1 MTTYRK
7 IHGRAIKSVSTN
19 LSAPSAEG
27 QIWFNTTDNKF
38 KTVVSFGSFFSQSS
52 MSTQRSGGVGGGTTS
67 AMFQAFGLTGPGS
80 PNKTALTEEFNGAGW
95 STGGTANTAR
105 YDVAGTGLQTAGLA
119 SGGIDGSSNQTL
131 VEEYNGTS
139 WSEVNDIPAA
149 VKQSNMFGI
158 QTAAVQAGGNGS
170 PSYLDTCILYDGTN
184 WTST

>member
-105 YDVAGTGLQTAGLA
+105 YDVAGTGLQTAG
-119 SGGIDGSSNQTL
+119 
-131 VEEYNGTS
+131 
-139 WSEVNDIPAA
+139 
-149 VKQSNMFGI
+149 
-158 QTAAVQAGGNGS
+158 
-170 PSYLDTCILYDGTN
+170 
-184 WTST
+184 

>member
-1 MTTYRK
+1 
-7 IHGRAIKSVSTN
+7 
-19 LSAPSAEG
+19 
-27 QIWFNTTDNKF
+27 
-38 KTVVSFGSFFSQSS
+38 
-52 MSTQRSGGVGGGTTS
+52 
-67 AMFQAFGLTGPGS
+67 MFQAFGLTGPGS
-80 PNKTALTEEFNGAGW
+80 PNKTALTAEFNGAGW

-170 PSYLDTCILYDGTN
+170 PSYLDTCILLFDLVFFVFVSIDDFALSASSFILLSYFCSSSRLDHLHC
-184 WTST
+184 SLCES